1 MNGKLI
7 TRDTDYAVRA
17 LIFMFNNKEKTVSVS
32 ELVEKLRIPRPFL
45 RKILQALSK
54 AGILKAYK
62 GKGGGFQLAVSPKK
76 ISLVDLIELFQGPV
90 KLTECL
96 FKKKVCPNIK
106 FCPLRKRLK
115 GIEKIVVKELE
126 SIKLNLLFSSKL

>member
-17 LIFMFNNKEKTVSVS
+17 LVYIFNSKERIVSAS
-32 ELVEKLRIPRPFL
+32 ELVDELKIPRPFL
-45 RKILQALSK
+45 RKILQKLSK

-62 GKGGGFQLAVSPKK
+62 GKGGGFQLTVAAKKVSL
-76 ISLVDLIELFQGPV
+76 IGLIELFQGPV

-96 FKKKVCPNIK
+96 FKKKPCPNMK
-106 FCPLRKRLK
+106 VCPLRKKLQ

-126 SIKLNLLFSSKL
+126 SIKLNLLFDSKL